1 LYLLIN
7 NCIGIE
13 MIGLEQYL
21 PSERDAWTWRL
32 ARLSDVPT
40 IVAMAQQH
48 FQLEMEQIIRPDPA
62 LFARNIG
69 IAVITQMHSA
79 TQEQVLVARDR
90 TQDELVAW
98 SWISRGSYTTYSRDE
113 MAEARFVHCDMT
125 QSVRARLTQTAQ
137 VLQQWY
143 LWCMTAGV
151 PVLVSSSIRAD
162 QVAFMRLHEA
172 AGFSVRGSIA
182 YIRVTE

>member
-1 LYLLIN
+1 
-7 NCIGIE
+7 
-13 MIGLEQYL
+13 MIGLERYL
-21 PSERDAWTWRL
+21 PTERDTWQWRI
-32 ARLSDVPT
+32 AQLSDVPAV
-40 IVAMAQQH
+40 VAMAQDH
-48 FQLEMEQIIRPDPA
+48 FQLEMEQIMVPDPQ

-69 IAVITQMHSA
+69 IAVITQMHSL

-90 TQDELVAW
+90 TADTLMAW

-113 MAEARFVHCDMT
+113 MAEARFVHCDLT
-125 QSVRARLTQTAQ
+125 LPVRSRLTLTAQ

-162 QVAFMRLHEA
+162 QTAFMRLHQA
-172 AGFSVRGSIA
+172 AGFSVRGSMA
-182 YIRVTE
+182 YIRISE

>member
-1 LYLLIN
+1 
-7 NCIGIE
+7 
-13 MIGLEQYL
+13 MIALERYL
-21 PSERDAWTWRL
+21 PSERDGWSWRL
-32 ARLSDVPT
+32 ARLADVPD
-40 IVAMAQQH
+40 IVALAQKH
-48 FQLEMEQIIRPDPA
+48 FQLEMEQIIHPDPA

-69 IAVITQMHSA
+69 IAIITQMHSL

-90 TQDELVAW
+90 TADTLQAW

-113 MAEARFVHCDMT
+113 MAEARFVHCDLALP
-125 QSVRARLTQTAQ
+125 VRARLTLTAQ

-162 QVAFMRLHEA
+162 QAAFMRLHEA
-172 AGFSVRGSIA
+172 AGFSVRGSTA
-182 YIRVTE
+182 YIRVTNGI

>member
-1 LYLLIN
+1 
-7 NCIGIE
+7 
-13 MIGLEQYL
+13 MIGLERYL
-21 PSERDAWTWRL
+21 PSERDTWTWRI
-32 ARLSDVPT
+32 ARLADVPD
-40 IVAMAQQH
+40 IVRLAQDH

-69 IAVITQMHSA
+69 IGIITQMHSL

-90 TQDELVAW
+90 VTDTLVAW

-113 MAEARFVHCDMT
+113 MAEARFVHCDLT
-125 QSVRARLTQTAQ
+125 LPVRSRLTLSAQ

-151 PVLVSSSIRAD
+151 GVLVSSSIRSD
-162 QVAFMRLHEA
+162 QTAFMRLHEA
-172 AGFSVRGSIA
+172 AGFSVRGSTA
-182 YIRVTE
+182 YIRIEYEHT